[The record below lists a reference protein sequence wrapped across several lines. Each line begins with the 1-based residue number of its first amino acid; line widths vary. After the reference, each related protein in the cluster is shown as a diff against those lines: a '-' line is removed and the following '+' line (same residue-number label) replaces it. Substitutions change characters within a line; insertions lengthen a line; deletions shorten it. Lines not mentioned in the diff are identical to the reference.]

1 MCESAAIIDK
11 STIGGSQFARV
22 LTSKKQPFSAETSV
36 FVKNLPVDVTDA
48 TLGEEFLKFGTV
60 INCQVLRDH
69 EQNSKQMGLVNFAT
83 AENVSAAILSMD

>member
-11 STIGGSQFARV
+11 STIGGVKFSRV
-22 LTSKKQPFSAETSV
+22 LTSKKQPFSDSTSV
-36 FVKNLPVDVTDA
+36 FVKNLPKEVTDA
-48 TLGEEFLKFGTV
+48 GLGEEFLKFGTV

-83 AENVSAAILSMD
+83 AENVSACIEAMD